1 MNPATIST
9 TLSRLAKT
17 SEMTKANRGH
27 QANKPAEHAATEN
40 AGTTTPK

>member
-17 SEMTKANRGH
+17 GEMTKANRGY
-27 QANKPAEHAATEN
+27 QANKPAEHAATEP
-40 AGTTTPK
+40 AGTATPK